1 MADLTPEI
9 LPALQA
15 HRLPGL
21 DLGAGFLYPA
31 YQGRSILNIP
41 ASICRL
47 LGASEI
53 AGVPLEPDI
62 LAPLGGGELRRVMLI
77 VMDALA
83 LHRLQR
89 WMDDGVASIWSRLA
103 KEGLLAPL
111 TSIVPSTTSAAL
123 TTLWTGR
130 SAAEHGVTGYE
141 MWMKEFGVVAN
152 TITLSPITY
161 KNDAGS
167 LLKAGFDPNTVLPFP
182 TLGTHLAAHQ
192 VSSYAFQHHSIA
204 YSGLS
209 QMFFK
214 RVSTH
219 GFSTSS
225 DLWVNL
231 RQLLESSPTERQ
243 YIYVYWSEVDT
254 LSHRY
259 GPDDERVA
267 AEFGSFSAAFERLF
281 LSRLG
286 AAGSLKGK
294 REGDTLIL
302 LTADHGAIT
311 TRPDPFYELQNHPS
325 LLRRLHILPTGENR
339 LAYLYIRPGQS
350 EAVREYID
358 RRWPGQFALLDPAYA
373 VEAGLFGPGKPHPGL
388 IDRLGDLVA
397 VARGEG
403 YWWWHAKEN
412 RLLGRH
418 GGLHPEEMLVPLLA
432 VRI

>member
-9 LPALQA
+9 LPLLRA

-21 DLGAGFLYPA
+21 DLGSGFLYPA
-31 YQGRSILNIP
+31 YLGRSILNIP
-41 ASICRL
+41 ASICRW

-53 AGVPLEPDI
+53 AGAPLDPAI
-62 LAPLGGGELRRVMLI
+62 LASLGSGEFQRVILI

-89 WMDDGVASIWSRLA
+89 WMADGTAPVWGDLAQDGV
-103 KEGLLAPL
+103 LAPL

-123 TTLWTGR
+123 TALWTGR

-141 MWMKEFGVVAN
+141 MWLKEYGVVAN

-161 KNDAGS
+161 KNDSGS
-167 LLKAGFDPNTVLPFP
+167 ILKAGFDPNTALPFP

-192 VSSYAFQHHSIA
+192 VSTYAFQHRSII

-214 RVSTH
+214 GVAARGASTA
-219 GFSTSS
+219 S

-231 RQLLESSPTERQ
+231 RQLLESRPGERQ
-243 YIYVYWSEVDT
+243 FIYVYWGEVDT
-254 LSHRY
+254 LSHIY
-259 GPDDERVA
+259 GPDDERSA
-267 AEFGSFSAAFERLF
+267 AEFGSFSSAFERLF
-281 LSRLG
+281 LSRLR
-286 AAGSLKGK
+286 AAG
-294 REGDTLIL
+294 RQAGDTLVL

-311 TRPDPFYELQNHPS
+311 TQPDPFYDLQNHPN

-339 LAYLYIRPGQS
+339 LAYLYMRPGQS
-350 EAVREYID
+350 EAVREYIE
-358 RRWPGQFALLDPAYA
+358 RHWPGQFTLLDPAYA
-373 VEAGLFGPGKPHPGL
+373 VDAGLFGPGTPHPGL
-388 IDRLGDLVA
+388 LDRLGDLIA
-397 VARGEG
+397 LARGQG